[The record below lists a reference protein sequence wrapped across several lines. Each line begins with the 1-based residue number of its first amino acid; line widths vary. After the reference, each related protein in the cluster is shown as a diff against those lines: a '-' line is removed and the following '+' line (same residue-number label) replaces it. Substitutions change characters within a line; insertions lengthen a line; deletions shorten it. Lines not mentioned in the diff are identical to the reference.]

1 MRAVNLLPRD
11 ERAKRS
17 TAEQAP
23 LFVGLALLLVVSVVL
38 SVAMSVL
45 FLGASASVKDK
56 QNALGDAK
64 AQLATLPPLP
74 KAQTAIEAGLAGE
87 QKARVAAVTSALS
100 RRVSWDR
107 VLREFA
113 TVLPSDVWL
122 TSLSAHA
129 PSSPASAAP
138 AAPVAPGTAPDGFVI
153 NGYTYSQDGVARL
166 LSRLNVLPDLTNVQ
180 LQTSSLTKVGLQDV
194 VQFTILADVAP
205 PGASS

>member
-1 MRAVNLLPRD
+1 M
-11 ERAKRS
+11 
-17 TAEQAP
+17 
-23 LFVGLALLLVVSVVL
+23 
-38 SVAMSVL
+38 
-45 FLGASASVKDK
+45 
-56 QNALGDAK
+56 
-64 AQLATLPPLP
+64 LPPLP
-74 KAQTAIEAGLAGE
+74 KAQTAVEAGLAGE
-87 QKARVAAVTSALS
+87 HKARVSAVTSALS

-122 TSLSAHA
+122 TSLTAHA
-129 PSSPASAAP
+129 PSSPASSAP

-194 VQFTILADVAP
+194 VQFTILANVSP